1 MYKINEIPNSNKIR
15 ISKIFNFKIKIKS
28 KLKFNSEFH
37 FSNFVINRISNN
49 LSLKEFKLDNLEMLS
64 KLHFTF

>member
-28 KLKFNSEFH
+28 KLKFNSKFR

-64 KLHFTF
+64 KLYFTF

>member
-1 MYKINEIPNSNKIR
+1 MYKINEIPNSHKIR
-15 ISKIFNFKIKIKS
+15 ISKNFKIKIKS

-49 LSLKEFKLDNLEMLS
+49 LSVKEFKLDNLEMLS
-64 KLHFTF
+64 KLYFTF